1 MAEPAQISPSSP
13 PFGEEMARFGRWCRE
28 HPAEAALLAAL
39 LGTLTYFFAFH
50 GIFNNGLKTTLR
62 WAYEGWNE
70 ENDLQ
75 HGSLILPAA
84 LVVAWMHRAAFR
96 AAAKAPSWLGLL
108 AVLAGA
114 FAFVVSAWTLQ
125 PRIALVSLP
134 LLVFGAVWFLWG
146 WQTARVAAFPC
157 LFLLFMVP
165 LGFILGHTEPLQR
178 FVASIVTGLS
188 NLVGVGLEREGVK
201 LISTDHRAT
210 GEALFRCE
218 VAGGCSGIRSLMA
231 MAMLSALYGHFTL
244 RDGWKKVLLF
254 AMSLPFA
261 VLGNIARVL
270 TIVLASKFFG
280 EAIGTGPWHD
290 ISGFIVTIPIA
301 VSAMLAFSNLLQRD
315 WSGTKAALLAPDVPR
330 GSGSDRGS
338 SSGPI
343 SYDY

>member
-1 MAEPAQISPSSP
+1 MAEPAQISPEPTS
-13 PFGEEMARFGRWCRE
+13 FGEELTRFIRWCRA
-28 HPAEAALLAAL
+28 HPGEAALLAAL
-39 LGTLTYFFAFH
+39 VGTLVYFFAFQ
-50 GIFNNGLKTTLR
+50 GIFNNGVKTTLR

-84 LVVAWMHRAAFR
+84 IVVAWMHRDRFR
-96 AAAKAPSWLGLL
+96 AARKAPSWLGLL

-114 FAFVVSAWTLQ
+114 LAFVVAAWTLQ

-134 LLVFGAVWFLWG
+134 FLIFGAVWFLWG
-146 WQTARVAAFPC
+146 WPTARVAAFPC

-165 LGFILGHTEPLQR
+165 RGVILGHTEPLQR
-178 FVASIVTGLS
+178 FVASIVGTLC
-188 NLVGVGLEREGVK
+188 NLVGVGVEREGVK
-201 LISTDHRAT
+201 LIATDDS
-210 GEALFRCE
+210 FRCE

-244 RDGWKKVLLF
+244 EAGWKKALLF

-261 VLGNIARVL
+261 VLGNIVRVF
-270 TIVLASKFFG
+270 TIVLVSKFFG
-280 EAIGTGPWHD
+280 ESIGTGPWHD

-301 VSAMLAFSNLLQRD
+301 VSAMLGFSNLLQRD
-315 WSGTKAALLAPDVPR
+315 WAQTKTVLLTPDVPR
-330 GSGSDRGS
+330 GPTSGRGS

>member
-1 MAEPAQISPSSP
+1 MA
-13 PFGEEMARFGRWCRE
+13 GLGRWCRA
-28 HPAEAALLAAL
+28 HPGQAALLAAL

-50 GIFNNGLKTTLR
+50 GIFNSGVKTTLR
-62 WAYEGWNE
+62 WAFEGWNE

-75 HGSLILPAA
+75 HGPLILPAA
-84 LVVAWMHRAAFR
+84 IAVAWMHRDAFR
-96 AAAKAPSWLGLL
+96 AAVKAPSWPGLL

-114 FAFVVSAWTLQ
+114 FAFIVSAWTLQ

-134 LLVFGAVWFLWG
+134 LLIFGGVWFLWG
-146 WQTARVAAFPC
+146 WQAARVAAFPC

-165 LGFILGHTEPLQR
+165 IGFILGHTEPLQR
-178 FVASIVTGLS
+178 FVASIVGALS
-188 NLVGVGLEREGVK
+188 NLVGVGVEREGVK
-201 LISTDHRAT
+201 LIASDNS
-210 GEALFRCE
+210 FRCE

-244 RDGWKKVLLF
+244 RHTWKKALLF

-261 VLGNIARVL
+261 VLGNIVRVF

-315 WSGTKAALLAPDVPR
+315 WSKTKAVLLTPDVPSR
-330 GSGSDRGS
+330 PGTDRGA